1 MHLFLLRL
9 CAGGL
14 MLGLHGWPKWQKFDQ
29 LLTTFPDPIGLGSAV
44 SLILVIFAEAIC
56 SIFIMTGTYVRL
68 ACIPP
73 IITMLVAAFIV
84 HANDPI
90 STIELPIMYL
100 VMYIAIFNAGPGKWA
115 FQPIKWRPKSAFL
128 AYFFRY

>member
-14 MLGLHGWPKWQKFDQ
+14 MLAFHGWPKWQKFDQ

-115 FQPIKWRPKSAFL
+115 FQPIKWRPKSNLLTKLFT
-128 AYFFRY
+128 

>member
-1 MHLFLLRL
+1 
-9 CAGGL
+9 

-115 FQPIKWRPKSAFL
+115 FQPIKWRPKSNLLTKLFT
-128 AYFFRY
+128 